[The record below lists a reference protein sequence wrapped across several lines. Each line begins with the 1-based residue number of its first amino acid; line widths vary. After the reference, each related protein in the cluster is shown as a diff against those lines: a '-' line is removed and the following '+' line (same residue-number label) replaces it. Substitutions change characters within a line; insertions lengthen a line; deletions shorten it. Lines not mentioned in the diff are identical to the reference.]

1 MRTALTLLLFA
12 IAPQLTAAAE
22 ITRIWLTHKT
32 NDPSKIVVNWM
43 SDEPRDSVVRFS
55 LTADY
60 GETVLDRREYERRGQ
75 TQP

>member
-1 MRTALTLLLFA
+1 MKILLSLIVLAFA
-12 IAPQLTAAAE
+12 AQAAAAGD
-22 ITRIWLTHKT
+22 IKRIWLTHKS